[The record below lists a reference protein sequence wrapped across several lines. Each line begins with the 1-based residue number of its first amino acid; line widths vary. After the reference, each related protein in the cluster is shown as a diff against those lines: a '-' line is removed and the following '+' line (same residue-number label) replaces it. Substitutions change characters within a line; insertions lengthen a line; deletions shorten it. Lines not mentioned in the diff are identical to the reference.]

1 MPQTTTRLY
10 SLAHLTVLDCAPPEM
25 TYLAARAGYDMVSFR
40 LIPLGAA
47 GEPRYAPEDKPMLRR
62 TKIALAETGLKLH
75 DLELARIVDALD
87 PRIYLPA
94 MEAAAEL
101 GAQHVISSAWTTRR
115 DDRNFLIDSFA
126 ALCDLASP
134 LGLTVDFEFPS
145 FSRIGD
151 LQQAA
156 DIVRAAGRDNGAI
169 LVDLL
174 YMHFGRIKLEELESL
189 PPSWFHFV
197 HFCDAPK
204 AIPATREGQI
214 HIARSERLYAGEGAV
229 DIAGVLNRLPPVV
242 ISIELPHL
250 LRAQALG
257 YEEHARRCLQSARR
271 HMDSHVSAA

>member
-1 MPQTTTRLY
+1 MSQAATRLY

-25 TYLAARAGYDMVSFR
+25 TYLAARAGYDMVSLR

-47 GEPRYAPEDKPMLRR
+47 GEPRYVPEDKPMLRR
-62 TKIALAETGLKLH
+62 TKVALAETGLKLH
-75 DLELARIVDALD
+75 DLELARIVDGLD
-87 PRIYLPA
+87 PRVYMPA

-101 GAQHVISSAWTTRR
+101 GAQHVISSAWTTRL

-126 ALCDLASP
+126 ALCDLAAP

-156 DIVRAAGRDNGAI
+156 DIVRGADRVNGGI

-174 YMHFGRIKLEELESL
+174 YMHFARIKLEELESL

-204 AIPATREGQI
+204 TVPDTREGQI
-214 HIARSERLYAGEGAV
+214 HIARGERLYAGEGAI
-229 DIAGVLNRLPPVV
+229 DIAGILTRLPPLA

-250 LRAQALG
+250 LRARALG

-271 HMDSHVSAA
+271 YMDSHVSTA